1 MNLVPAL
8 LGHKEH
14 TGQKFQPSPFQL
26 ILHFFLQVLIH
37 ADPRVQ
43 LPGCMLDEI
52 CKGVHGRRAPLTV
65 HDHLP
70 APHDLL
76 LLPPERLPASPAGNG
91 APEIAL
97 FLQFPLQF
105 HIQFCPVLLGGSHD
119 LVDHLSCPVSAFSQ
133 TQALPLTSP
142 AHLLRDSG
150 EALSSIS
157 FPCQRPAALFQAQ
170 KGLREM
176 LQRAREFVPSGSRRD

>member
-52 CKGVHGRRAPLTV
+52 CKGVHRRRAPLTV

-76 LLPPERLPASPAGNG
+76 LLRPKDFQRLPQETGRQD
-91 APEIAL
+91 AL
-97 FLQFPLQF
+97 FLQFPLQL

-150 EALSSIS
+150 EHLVDLL
-157 FPCQRPAALFQAQ
+157 PCQRPAALFQAQ

-176 LQRAREFVPSGSRRD
+176 LQRTGSRRD